1 MPGLSVVA
9 VRASLV
15 NLAIGFTLGALL
27 LINKGLAIDP
37 ALWGLLPIHIEF
49 LLLGWMAQLAMGV
62 GFWILPRFS
71 GERGNVTLAWLA
83 VVLLNA
89 GLLVL
94 FVAGIMRTA
103 RIGLLASRSM
113 TAVAVIAFAAHA
125 WPRVKE
131 RGA

>member
-1 MPGLSVVA
+1 MPRLSVVA
-9 VRASLV
+9 VRASLIH
-15 NLAIGFTLGALL
+15 LAAGFTLGAIM
-27 LINKGLAIDP
+27 LINKGLALDP

-83 VVLLNA
+83 VVLLNVGLLA
-89 GLLVL
+89 LFLAGILRTGRPGLLVSR
-94 FVAGIMRTA
+94 GITA
-103 RIGLLASRSM
+103 LGVL
-113 TAVAVIAFAAHA
+113 AFAAHA
-125 WPRVKE
+125 WPRVKR